1 MDFFHRN
8 HNLRQHLDRIGLT
21 TSSFNEKVVL
31 CSARALD
38 LYSLTALHCYRLP
51 DNLQPRV
58 VTRIEHSTMVGRK
71 KRTKRTS
78 LGNQQRGWLWGR
90 HAVLETLRAQRWQ
103 PFEVQI
109 VTDLLEPSLCKEVRQ
124 LCQDWNVITQTTTAA
139 ELEKYTRARDHQ
151 GLAARMPEFPLEPFA
166 EFVSQLPANPFL
178 LILDRIQDPYNFGS
192 MLRSADLFGVDGV
205 VIGCREQAGVS
216 SHVARSS
223 VGAVNYLRITQA
235 ESLAEAVRTLQK
247 QGIEIVAASE
257 KGSLAPSEVDLSGR
271 LGILIGNEGGGIAPD
286 LLALSTT
293 HCAIPQS
300 GHVDSLNAA
309 VAAGILC
316 YEANRQRRGTVPR

>member
-1 MDFFHRN
+1 
-8 HNLRQHLDRIGLT
+8 
-21 TSSFNEKVVL
+21 
-31 CSARALD
+31 
-38 LYSLTALHCYRLP
+38 
-51 DNLQPRV
+51 
-58 VTRIEHSTMVGRK
+58 MVGRK
-71 KRTKRTS
+71 KRTKRTP

-90 HAVLETLRAQRWQ
+90 HAVLETLRAQRWL

-109 VTDLLEPSLCKEVRQ
+109 ATDLLEPSLCREVHQ
-124 LCQDWNVITQTTTAA
+124 LCAEWNVPIQTTTAA
-139 ELEKYTRARDHQ
+139 ELEKFTRARDHQ

-166 EFVSQLPANPFL
+166 EFVAQLPAHPFL

-192 MLRSADLFGVDGV
+192 ILRSADLFGVDGV

-223 VGAVNYLRITQA
+223 VGAVNYLRISQA
-235 ESLAEAVRTLQK
+235 ESLADALRTLQK

-257 KGSLAPSEVDLSGR
+257 KASLTPSEVDLSGGV
-271 LGILIGNEGGGIAPD
+271 GILIGNEGGGVAPQ
-286 LLALSTT
+286 LLALSQT
-293 HCAIPQS
+293 HCAIPQT

-316 YEANRQRRGTVPR
+316 YEANRQRRAAHPR